1 MIETNEEL
9 STVCT
14 SGEEGGQVVMLQS
27 YEQRLRSYKPFTC
40 WLLLSI
46 LQQKE
51 GESVPTV
58 RSYLIDTLKF
68 TRVSLKNNLG
78 KLCEKA
84 DTLKV
89 V

>member
-1 MIETNEEL
+1 M
-9 STVCT
+9 
-14 SGEEGGQVVMLQS
+14 M
-27 YEQRLRSYKPFTC
+27 
-40 WLLLSI
+40 SI

-68 TRVSLKNNLG
+68 TRVGLKSNLG